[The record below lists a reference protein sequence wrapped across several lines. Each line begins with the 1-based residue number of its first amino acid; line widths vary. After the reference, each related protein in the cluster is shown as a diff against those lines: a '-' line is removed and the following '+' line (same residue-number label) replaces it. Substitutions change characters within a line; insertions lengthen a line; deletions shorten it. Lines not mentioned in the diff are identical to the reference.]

1 MNDSEWD
8 IKLSKNLLYKNEYVT
23 IQSDGKEF
31 DVIEFN
37 QKAKKRHFSR
47 RGSKEYEEKFK
58 AWHRSIIEKKSSNQY
73 K

>member
-1 MNDSEWD
+1 MNDSEWGN
-8 IKLSKNLLYKNEYVT
+8 ILSKNLLYKNDYVT

-47 RGSKEYEEKFK
+47 RGSKEYEEKSK
-58 AWHRSIIEKKSSNQY
+58 AWHWSIIEKKIS
-73 K
+73 

>member
-1 MNDSEWD
+1 MNDSEWGN
-8 IKLSKNLLYKNEYVT
+8 ILSKNLLYKNDYVT
-23 IQSDGKEF
+23 IQSDEKEF

-58 AWHRSIIEKKSSNQY
+58 GWYRSIIEIKSPNQY